1 MGQGFSVTIV
11 TFITQATDKEGKTSS
26 DLHILNSA
34 DFLQQQA
41 RAPQIMYSFKMLRS
55 TESILC
61 FRHGM
66 ELVMEQD
73 KR

>member
-41 RAPQIMYSFKMLRS
+41 RAPRIMYSFKMLRS

-61 FRHGM
+61 FRHDM